1 MINILNN
8 LCYDVIVI
16 NKKRKI
22 VFINT
27 FLFSKLVASDSE
39 IIGEDLLEVIS
50 FSNNNF
56 ENILK
61 NIDNNNEFNF
71 CFKDKYHLHLNFTGK
86 IIEDKFDN
94 QNCYFIIV
102 KDKELQYYEKNK
114 MKSNYYKSIEKV
126 RDEFLSNITH
136 EFRTPINII
145 QGTVQLIEKGLKNNT
160 YNMTKLEKHIKYLNK
175 NSNRLLRLV
184 NNLVDITYIK
194 NGYHELNLKNQDII
208 KLVEDI
214 CNSVTK
220 SERDQGIN
228 LIFDTN
234 CEEQI
239 IACDEDEIERILL
252 NLISNAIKYSPQ
264 GEKIEVNVNVESDNV
279 KIEVKDYGI
288 GISKENLD
296 IIFEDLTR
304 LDNNMNRKNE
314 GSGIGLAI
322 VRSLVDLHNGTIN
335 VESEL
340 GNGSRFEIVLPITY
354 LENENLMDNSIPR
367 TNKVEKCNIE
377 FSDIYYYN

>member
-22 VFINT
+22 IFINT
-27 FLFSKLVASDSE
+27 FLFSKLVASDSD
-39 IIGEDLLEVIS
+39 IIGKDLLEVIF

-61 NIDNNNEFNF
+61 NIENNNEFNF
-71 CFKDKYHLHLNFTGK
+71 YFKDKYHLHLNFTGK

-94 QNCYFIIV
+94 QSCYFIII

-145 QGTVQLIEKGLKNNT
+145 QGTVQLIENGLKNST
-160 YNMTKLEKHIKYLNK
+160 YNMTKLEKHIKYLKK

-214 CNSVTK
+214 CNSVIK
-220 SERDQGIN
+220 SEGDQGIN

-322 VRSLVDLHNGTIN
+322 VRSLVELHNGTIN

-340 GNGSRFEIVLPITY
+340 GNGSKFEIVLPITY
-354 LENENLMDNSIPR
+354 LENENLMYNNISG

>member
-22 VFINT
+22 IFINT

-39 IIGEDLLEVIS
+39 IIGKDLLEVIS

-56 ENILK
+56 ENILE
-61 NIDNNNEFNF
+61 NIDNNSEFNF
-71 CFKDKYHLHLNFTGK
+71 CFKDKYNLHLNFAGK

-160 YNMTKLEKHIKYLNK
+160 YNITKLEKHIKYLKK

-252 NLISNAIKYSPQ
+252 NLISNAIKYSTQ

-322 VRSLVDLHNGTIN
+322 VRSLVELHNGTIN

-354 LENENLMDNSIPR
+354 LENENLVDNSIPR

>member
-22 VFINT
+22 IFINI

-39 IIGEDLLEVIS
+39 IIGKDLLEVIS

-56 ENILK
+56 ENILE
-61 NIDNNNEFNF
+61 NIDNNSEFNF
-71 CFKDKYHLHLNFTGK
+71 CFKDKYNLHLNFAGK

-160 YNMTKLEKHIKYLNK
+160 YNMTKLEKHIKYLKK

-322 VRSLVDLHNGTIN
+322 VRSLVELHNGTIN

-354 LENENLMDNSIPR
+354 LENENLVDNSIPR

>member
-1 MINILNN
+1 MN
-8 LCYDVIVI
+8 LIFAL
-16 NKKRKI
+16 KI
-22 VFINT
+22 
-27 FLFSKLVASDSE
+27 
-39 IIGEDLLEVIS
+39 
-50 FSNNNF
+50 
-56 ENILK
+56 
-61 NIDNNNEFNF
+61 
-71 CFKDKYHLHLNFTGK
+71 KYNLHLNFAGK

-160 YNMTKLEKHIKYLNK
+160 YNMTKLEKHIKYLKK

-322 VRSLVDLHNGTIN
+322 VRSLVELHNGTIN

-354 LENENLMDNSIPR
+354 LENENLVDNSIPR
-367 TNKVEKCNIE
+367 QIK
-377 FSDIYYYN
+377 

>member
-22 VFINT
+22 IFINT

-39 IIGEDLLEVIS
+39 IIGKDLLEVIS

-56 ENILK
+56 ENILE
-61 NIDNNNEFNF
+61 NIDNNSEFNF
-71 CFKDKYHLHLNFTGK
+71 CFKDKYNLHLNFAGK

-160 YNMTKLEKHIKYLNK
+160 YNMTKLEKHIKYLKK

-322 VRSLVDLHNGTIN
+322 VRSRRA
-335 VESEL
+335 S
-340 GNGSRFEIVLPITY
+340 
-354 LENENLMDNSIPR
+354 
-367 TNKVEKCNIE
+367 
-377 FSDIYYYN
+377 

>member
-22 VFINT
+22 IFINT

-39 IIGEDLLEVIS
+39 IIGKDLLEVIS

-56 ENILK
+56 ENILE
-61 NIDNNNEFNF
+61 NIDNNSEFNF
-71 CFKDKYHLHLNFTGK
+71 CFKDKYNLHLNFAGK

-160 YNMTKLEKHIKYLNK
+160 YNMTKLEKHIKYLKK

-322 VRSLVDLHNGTIN
+322 VRSLVELHNGTIN

-354 LENENLMDNSIPR
+354 LENENLVDNSIPR

>member
-22 VFINT
+22 IFINT
-27 FLFSKLVASDSE
+27 FLFFKLVASDSE
-39 IIGEDLLEVIS
+39 IIGKDLLEVIS

-56 ENILK
+56 ENILE
-61 NIDNNNEFNF
+61 NIDNNSEFNF
-71 CFKDKYHLHLNFTGK
+71 CFKDKYNLHLNFAGK

-160 YNMTKLEKHIKYLNK
+160 YNMTKLEKHIKYLKK

-322 VRSLVDLHNGTIN
+322 VRSLVELHNGTIN

-354 LENENLMDNSIPR
+354 LENENLVDNSIPR

>member
-22 VFINT
+22 VFINN
-27 FLFSKLVASDSE
+27 FLSSKLE
-39 IIGEDLLEVIS
+39 NNENKIIGKDLLEVIS
-50 FSNNNF
+50 FNNNNF
-56 ENILK
+56 KNILN
-61 NIDNNNEFNF
+61 NINKDNEFNF
-71 CFKDKYHLHLNFTGK
+71 YFKDRYHLHLNLTGK
-86 IIEDKFDN
+86 IIEDEFDG
-94 QNCYFIIV
+94 QTCYFIII

-114 MKSNYYKSIEKV
+114 MKFNHNKSIEKV
-126 RDEFLSNITH
+126 RDEFLANITH

-145 QGTVQLIEKGLKNNT
+145 QGAVQLIENGLKNNT
-160 YNMTKLEKHIKYLNK
+160 YNLIKLERHIKYLK
-175 NSNRLLRLV
+175 RNSNRLLRLV
-184 NNLVDITYIK
+184 NNLVDITCIK
-194 NGYHELNLKNQDII
+194 NGYHELNLKNQDIV

-214 CNSVTK
+214 CNSVIK
-220 SERDQGIN
+220 SEKDKCIN
-228 LIFDTN
+228 LVFDTN

-239 IACDEDEIERILL
+239 MACDEAEIERILL

-264 GEKIEVNVNVESDNV
+264 GEKIEVNLNVEYDNV

-288 GISKENLD
+288 GISDENID

-322 VRSLVDLHNGTIN
+322 VRSLVDLHDGTIN
-335 VESEL
+335 VESKL
-340 GNGSRFEIVLPITY
+340 GKGSKFVIKLPIRY
-354 LENENLMDNSIPR
+354 LKNEKLINNSLTC

>member
-22 VFINT
+22 IFINT
-27 FLFSKLVASDSE
+27 FLFSKLVASDSD
-39 IIGEDLLEVIS
+39 IIGKDLLEVIF

-61 NIDNNNEFNF
+61 NIENNNEFNF
-71 CFKDKYHLHLNFTGK
+71 YFKDKYHLHLNFTGK

-145 QGTVQLIEKGLKNNT
+145 QGTVQLIENGLKNST
-160 YNMTKLEKHIKYLNK
+160 YNMTKLEKHIKYLKK

-252 NLISNAIKYSPQ
+252 NLISNAIKYGPQ

-322 VRSLVDLHNGTIN
+322 VRSLVELHNGTIN

-340 GNGSRFEIVLPITY
+340 GNGSKFEIVLPITY
-354 LENENLMDNSIPR
+354 LENENLMYNNISG

>member
-1 MINILNN
+1 
-8 LCYDVIVI
+8 
-16 NKKRKI
+16 
-22 VFINT
+22 
-27 FLFSKLVASDSE
+27 
-39 IIGEDLLEVIS
+39 
-50 FSNNNF
+50 
-56 ENILK
+56 
-61 NIDNNNEFNF
+61 
-71 CFKDKYHLHLNFTGK
+71 
-86 IIEDKFDN
+86 
-94 QNCYFIIV
+94 
-102 KDKELQYYEKNK
+102 

-160 YNMTKLEKHIKYLNK
+160 YNMTKLEKHIKYLKK

>member
-22 VFINT
+22 IFINT

-71 CFKDKYHLHLNFTGK
+71 CFKDKYNLHLNFAGK

-160 YNMTKLEKHIKYLNK
+160 YNMTKLEKHIKYLKK

-220 SERDQGIN
+220 SESDQGIN

-340 GNGSRFEIVLPITY
+340 GNGSKFEIVLPITY